1 MADSYLTVRG
11 YGSGEYVEKKSRFIG
26 SIAPVADVGEA
37 EAFLAEVKA
46 KNPGANHN
54 VYAYL
59 LRDGIHK
66 RYSDDGEPQGT
77 GGPPVLEML
86 EREGVVGV
94 CCVVTRYFGGTLLG
108 AGNLTRA
115 YGKAARLALVDA
127 GKAVMSPCKVLSLT
141 VDYGLYGKVAYILP
155 QYNIK
160 TLDEAFTDAVTL
172 TLLIRADRA
181 ERFAAEIREMSAG
194 KTEPEVVEERFCE
207 ME

>member
-77 GGPPVLEML
+77 GGPPVLEM
-86 EREGVVGV
+86 
-94 CCVVTRYFGGTLLG
+94 
-108 AGNLTRA
+108 
-115 YGKAARLALVDA
+115 RLW
-127 GKAVMSPCKVLSLT
+127 MPSRS
-141 VDYGLYGKVAYILP
+141 
-155 QYNIK
+155 
-160 TLDEAFTDAVTL
+160 
-172 TLLIRADRA
+172 R
-181 ERFAAEIREMSAG
+181 
-194 KTEPEVVEERFCE
+194 
-207 ME
+207 

>member
-1 MADSYLTVRG
+1 MAESYLTVRG

-59 LRDGIHK
+59 LRDGIHQALL
-66 RYSDDGEPQGT
+66 RRRRTPGDRRAAGSGDAGAGR
-77 GGPPVLEML
+77 G
-86 EREGVVGV
+86 RRV

>member
-1 MADSYLTVRG
+1 MADSYVTVRG

-46 KNPGANHN
+46 KNPGRTTMSTPTCCGTESTSATPTT
-54 VYAYL
+54 A
-59 LRDGIHK
+59 
-66 RYSDDGEPQGT
+66 EPQGT

-141 VDYGLYGKVAYILP
+141 VDYGAVRQGRLYP
-155 QYNIK
+155 P
-160 TLDEAFTDAVTL
+160 AV
-172 TLLIRADRA
+172 
-181 ERFAAEIREMSAG
+181 
-194 KTEPEVVEERFCE
+194 
-207 ME
+207 

>member
-66 RYSDDGEPQGT
+66 RYSDDG
-77 GGPPVLEML
+77 
-86 EREGVVGV
+86 
-94 CCVVTRYFGGTLLG
+94 
-108 AGNLTRA
+108 
-115 YGKAARLALVDA
+115 
-127 GKAVMSPCKVLSLT
+127 
-141 VDYGLYGKVAYILP
+141 
-155 QYNIK
+155 
-160 TLDEAFTDAVTL
+160 
-172 TLLIRADRA
+172 
-181 ERFAAEIREMSAG
+181 
-194 KTEPEVVEERFCE
+194 
-207 ME
+207 